1 MKEKMSAKKNH
12 ISAVELLR
20 YLRGEGSGK
29 ERHRV
34 EREMEKD
41 PFLREA
47 MEGLAQF
54 TAGEAEE
61 DILSL
66 HDRLRKRTTRRKRVL
81 WYSMAA
87 AVASILIIGTLF
99 IQLYDFT
106 PAEPDQ
112 RSYLEEA
119 PPGEVPG
126 EIAGEVP
133 AEVTPEDSPE
143 IAKDVPVVHEA
154 EARDRQETE
163 TSVVQKKTAQPD
175 QKTETL
181 TVQAPQA
188 QAVKAPEVQE
198 VKAPEVQA
206 LQADK
211 ARKGRIRAEPQAYEM
226 VVVEAEPATGAEQAG
241 DVRQESGKGPQ
252 QLTGIV
258 LASEDRRPITGASV
272 TMEGNEVVSITDPEG
287 RFAIPVS
294 GDSQSMV
301 SARYR
306 GMEPGK
312 FVLSTSETGELIL
325 NAPAPDAVRETQP
338 AARVAQER
346 TEPIPPFA
354 IRDPEPS
361 DGYISFYRYIEENG
375 QYPAGEEGPEE
386 ALVILRFRVTGNGK
400 IRDVTAESSP
410 GDPYTSE
417 AIRLLREGPQ
427 WIPAFDEDGPVEKQ
441 VRMRIVIK
449 R

>member
-1 MKEKMSAKKNH
+1 M
-12 ISAVELLR
+12 
-20 YLRGEGSGK
+20 
-29 ERHRV
+29 
-34 EREMEKD
+34 
-41 PFLREA
+41 
-47 MEGLAQF
+47 
-54 TAGEAEE
+54 
-61 DILSL
+61 
-66 HDRLRKRTTRRKRVL
+66 L

-112 RSYLEEA
+112 RSFLEEA

-126 EIAGEVP
+126 EIDSEIPAVDPDESLFEAGAEDSPEFVDEDAPEFVDEDTPEAPAEVP
-133 AEVTPEDSPE
+133 AVAPDEIPSGVSEEAAIEDSPE
-143 IAKDVPVVHEA
+143 IAKDLPVVHEA
-154 EARDRQETE
+154 ETRDRQETE
-163 TSVVQKKTAQPD
+163 TSVVQKETAQPE

-181 TVQAPQA
+181 TMQAPQA
-188 QAVKAPEVQE
+188 QAVKAPEVQA
-198 VKAPEVQA
+198 VRAPETKA
-206 LQADK
+206 LQADEAK
-211 ARKGRIRAEPQAYEM
+211 KGSIPAEPQAYEM

-272 TMEGNEVVSITDPEG
+272 TMEGNEVVSITDLEG

-306 GMEPGK
+306 GMEPGE

-346 TEPIPPFA
+346 TEQIPSFA

-361 DGYISFYRYIEENG
+361 DGYISFYRYIEENS

-400 IRDVTAESSP
+400 IRDVIAESSP

-441 VRMRIVIK
+441 VRLRIVIK